1 MDLPPFPTS
10 FLGLFLFSTALSLV
24 CTFTVVGVLA
34 VVRRVRQSNDPKIP
48 RLR

>member
-1 MDLPPFPTS
+1 MPTS

-24 CTFTVVGVLA
+24 ATFTA
-34 VVRRVRQSNDPKIP
+34 VVAQALIRRARKLAGGEPR